1 MTGLVVKSTGSWYAV
16 LVEGEKLQARLRGK
30 LKLVDK
36 KITNP
41 VAVGD
46 TVEMEEL
53 NGDFI
58 IKEVLPRKNYVTRI
72 STRKKGHTHLLASNV
87 DQAVLIASYRM
98 PKTSLG
104 FIDRFFVTLETFRIP
119 GFLIINKADLYTEEE
134 ISQLAHTLGMYEA
147 IGYRGVIT
155 SFLEGD
161 LSEIK
166 GWLNGKTTLL
176 SGHSGT
182 GKSTLINQLVPNARQ
197 DLGEVSSFANKG
209 THTTTFAEMFSAD
222 RNSHI
227 IDTPGI
233 KELGLV
239 DIGEEELSHY
249 FPEMRALLGMSKFHN
264 CRHVNEPGC
273 VIQEA
278 VQDGEISPSRFR
290 SYLSMME
297 NDDNR
302 H

>member
-1 MTGLVVKSTGSWYAV
+1 M
-16 LVEGEKLQARLRGK
+16 
-30 LKLVDK
+30 
-36 KITNP
+36 
-41 VAVGD
+41 
-46 TVEMEEL
+46 
-53 NGDFI
+53 
-58 IKEVLPRKNYVTRI
+58 
-72 STRKKGHTHLLASNV
+72 
-87 DQAVLIASYRM
+87 
-98 PKTSLG
+98 
-104 FIDRFFVTLETFRIP
+104 
-119 GFLIINKADLYTEEE
+119 
-134 ISQLAHTLGMYEA
+134 
-147 IGYRGVIT
+147 
-155 SFLEGD
+155 
-161 LSEIK
+161 
-166 GWLNGKTTLL
+166 L

-249 FPEMRALLGMSKFHN
+249 FPEMRALLGMCKFHN